1 MLHDYAKCL
10 TDVEIDIVRN
20 HWKPETL
27 SSYWFPVIY
36 SEIKV
41 QSSVICQIHKH
52 ALLELVTSEIF
63 YRSNSAPLFAIS
75 GFNLTADEP
84 RILSGYLVLEWR
96 LETNEGRVKWRLL
109 GSFGAV
115 IHAVL

>member
-1 MLHDYAKCL
+1 MVPGNLFGDQSPKFS
-10 TDVEIDIVRN
+10 D
-20 HWKPETL
+20 L
-27 SSYWFPVIY
+27 SDT
-36 SEIKV
+36 
-41 QSSVICQIHKH
+41 KH

-63 YRSNSAPLFAIS
+63 YRSNSVPPFAIS